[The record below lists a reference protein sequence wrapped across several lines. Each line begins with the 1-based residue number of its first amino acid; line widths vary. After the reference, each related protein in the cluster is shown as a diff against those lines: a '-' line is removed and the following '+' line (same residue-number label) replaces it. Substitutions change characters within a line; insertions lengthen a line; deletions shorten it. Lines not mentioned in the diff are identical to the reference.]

1 MVKTIPWNLLTDAEE
16 ISLKLME
23 IEYIWHHTFGLG
35 VSLFG
40 ESIFPS
46 SPCGELWPLRPPR
59 ARARR
64 SALWRYQC
72 QDALKKTLHKL
83 QKVML
88 KRFQAM
94 IFTYF
99 RWTNIWIFQVS
110 TWQGELSEWFFW
122 TAGNSMAVATMEKKC
137 CKMQCFRPQ
146 LLALCEKLVHSGQ
159 EVGDVEQLSGGFLCN
174 FGSCMVRGLWI
185 KCVGAVLASAWCPGL
200 VQRAKVRSRDEFSR
214 FRKPAFHEQLES
226 WLNHVESSSSKN

>member
-1 MVKTIPWNLLTDAEE
+1 
-16 ISLKLME
+16 
-23 IEYIWHHTFGLG
+23 
-35 VSLFG
+35 
-40 ESIFPS
+40 
-46 SPCGELWPLRPPR
+46 
-59 ARARR
+59 
-64 SALWRYQC
+64 
-72 QDALKKTLHKL
+72 
-83 QKVML
+83 
-88 KRFQAM
+88 
-94 IFTYF
+94 
-99 RWTNIWIFQVS
+99 
-110 TWQGELSEWFFW
+110 
-122 TAGNSMAVATMEKKC
+122 MAVATMEKKC